1 MYRITARNRK
11 PNKNNMKTKK
21 QHKGLLPSLL
31 GKVGVGLLCGLM
43 TSCNNGAKDAKML
56 NQLTEG
62 DVQISRIDP
71 TDWYVGM
78 KEDRKSVV

>member
-1 MYRITARNRK
+1 
-11 PNKNNMKTKK
+11 MKTKK
-21 QHKGLLPSLL
+21 QHKWLSPSLL

-43 TSCNNGAKDAKML
+43 TSCNNAAKDAKAL
-56 NQLTEG
+56 AELTES

-78 KEDRKSVV
+78 KDPSL